1 MMPTP
6 TVTETAVEAVDSTW
20 SDPSARPESLA
31 SHAGGTVLVPPAQ
44 PTVETV
50 DFVADP
56 AAHSHLDA
64 SDGVESA
71 DSDPYAPGGPWR
83 YAEGLKGRVFMI
95 TTDWVHPDSG
105 ETLITPQKVEEVVAR
120 KGNLRTAWVNHD
132 KDPYTSEDV
141 EKNPRAVAGHAK
153 PAHVHI
159 VEERKNETRLSAVAR
174 AYGLS
179 PNFIKIKKGHG
190 VFLDL
195 VEYLTHEHS
204 KQTSLGKHRYD
215 DSEVNAN
222 FAFREAVDEHVAGR
236 GSGGKPRNSKKLDT
250 LMLAVMHG
258 ESTLRQVRQDH
269 PLEYARNLRKFHDL
283 RRDFMLSS
291 PPPSVRVNYYIH
303 GQSGAGK
310 STLAR
315 MFARALYPDLDP
327 EECYFDAGDP
337 KVLAQNYGGQPVMIL
352 DDYRPRDLIFGFG
365 SRTSVW
371 RAFDTSPGRAD
382 VNIKNGAVRMV
393 QSVNIVTGV
402 VPYEQFLTELAGSY
416 LGPDGVAHEAED
428 DRQAFR
434 RFPFVTE
441 VTAEAFEFYANK
453 GFFDGTDEYR
463 QFQQLFTMKCSMRR
477 VAEMLDRIDSEE
489 GKEEFRIALGEKVL
503 SGMIA
508 AHNDVR
514 PKGSVPVADAI
525 AQLDAV
531 TALTGDEMLADKAQ
545 RVLESEAAA
554 EAARVAAAAI
564 WEVRTDGQPVFQ
576 G

>member
-1 MMPTP
+1 
-6 TVTETAVEAVDSTW
+6 VD
-20 SDPSARPESLA
+20 L
-31 SHAGGTVLVPPAQ
+31 
-44 PTVETV
+44 
-50 DFVADP
+50 VADP
-56 AAHSHLDA
+56 TTRPQL
-64 SDGVESA
+64 VESDKDEA
-71 DSDPYAPGGPWR
+71 SAGSDPYAPGGPWH
-83 YAEGLKGRVFMI
+83 YAESLKGRVFMI
-95 TTDWVHPDSG
+95 TTDWVHPDTG
-105 ETLITPQKVEEVVAR
+105 QTLITPERVEEVIAR

-132 KDPYTSEDV
+132 KDPYTSEDL

-195 VEYLTHEHS
+195 VEYLTHEHP
-204 KQTSLGKHRYD
+204 KQQTLGKHRYD
-215 DSEVNAN
+215 DSKVHAN
-222 FAFREAVDEHVAGR
+222 FDFREAVDEHVASR
-236 GSGGKPRNSKKLDT
+236 GTGGKGRNTKKLDG

-258 ESTLRQVRQDH
+258 ESTLRQVRRDH
-269 PLEYARNLRKFHDL
+269 PLEYARNHRKFHDL

-291 PPPSVRVNYYIH
+291 PPPSVRVNYYMH
-303 GQSGAGK
+303 GESGTGK

-315 MFARALYPDLDP
+315 MFARALYPHLDP

-337 KVLAQNYGGQPVMIL
+337 KVMAQNYGGQPVMIL
-352 DDYRPRDLIFGFG
+352 DDYRPKDLIFGFG

-402 VPYEQFLTELAGSY
+402 VPYKQFLTELAGSY
-416 LGPDGVAHEAED
+416 QGPDGVAHEAED

-463 QFQQLFTMKCSMRR
+463 QYQQLFTMKCSMRR
-477 VAEMLDRIDSEE
+477 LAQTLDRIDSEE
-489 GKEEFRIALGEKVL
+489 GKEQFRLALGDKVL
-503 SGMIA
+503 AGMVS

-514 PKGSVPVADAI
+514 PTGSMLAADAI
-525 AQLDAV
+525 AQLDVVA
-531 TALTGDEMLADKAQ
+531 ALTGDEMEAEKAK
-545 RVLESEAAA
+545 RVLEAEAAA
-554 EAARVAAAAI
+554 EAAREAAEAR
-564 WEVRTDGQPVFQ
+564 WEVPGDGPAVYR